1 MSGITAAGVLAA
13 AAVAGTAYTVYNGQQ
28 QASAQKKAMNQAKS
42 TADKQATLADQAM
55 NKENQKRPNTTEILD
70 AANQAGRGGVTGT
83 MLTGSTGVDKNT
95 LALGRNALLGG

>member
-1 MSGITAAGVLAA
+1 MAA
-13 AAVAGTAYTVYNGQQ
+13 AAVAGTAVSIYNGQQ

-42 TADKQATLADQAM
+42 AADKQATAADQAM

-83 MLTGSTGVDKNT
+83 MLTGASGVDKNT
-95 LALGRNALLGG
+95 MALGRNSLLGG